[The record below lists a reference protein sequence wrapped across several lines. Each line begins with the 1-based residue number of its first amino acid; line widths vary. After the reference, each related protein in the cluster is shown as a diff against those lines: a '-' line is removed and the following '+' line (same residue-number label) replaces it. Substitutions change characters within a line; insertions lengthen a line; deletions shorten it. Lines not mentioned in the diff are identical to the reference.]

1 MDEAI
6 QLQLSEVCMVIGTT
20 TFGHALT
27 KSQAASGENA
37 YEYLVRVGGGV
48 NVSAQLPA
56 VAAKNQVYIR
66 TAMGSDAVAPIWQGI
81 QLIRDPYTNAANG
94 EIALTAIMLAGF
106 KLLRKDAFTVARLQ
120 VEA

>member
-6 QLQLSEVCMVIGTT
+6 QLQLSEVRMVIGTT

-66 TAMGSDAVAPIWQGI
+66 SDGKRCRRTYMAGHS
-81 QLIRDPYTNAANG
+81 TNTRSVYERCKRRGRIDGDNAC
-94 EIALTAIMLAGF
+94 
-106 KLLRKDAFTVARLQ
+106 RV
-120 VEA
+120 